1 MQEMEIF
8 QRRCFR
14 TIGISQARAEL
25 QYGVPSV
32 EQHLKKQCANT
43 LKRILSDPTHIIT
56 KKLHRTTARP
66 GHPSIFK
73 PNKART
79 NAYRDNILQS
89 YLRTVRDG
97 CENLYTASAR
107 LKTISSTNV
116 NKQTTMTYPVCNR
129 VFKNQHGLNI
139 HKSRFIFKPTCKQ
152 AQKSKSKTL
161 KNKQSKNRKTKSNSL
176 N

>member
-1 MQEMEIF
+1 MVLKLLL
-8 QRRCFR
+8 QRC
-14 TIGISQARAEL
+14 
-25 QYGVPSV
+25 PSV

-89 YLRTVRDG
+89 FLRTVRDG

-107 LKTISSTNV
+107 PKTISSTNV
-116 NKQTTMTYPVCNR
+116 NQQTTVTCPVCNR

-139 HKSRFIFKPTCKQ
+139 HKSRFISKPTCKQ
-152 AQKSKSKTL
+152 DRNQKHSKISSQKI
-161 KNKQSKNRKTKSNSL
+161 RKTKLNSL

>member
-1 MQEMEIF
+1 MGARLRQNKVRAIPAQTTQATRLQRNNPNKRISKLSHLAYSAPALASTNNRTMQEMEIF
-8 QRRCFR
+8 HRRCFR

-25 QYGVPSV
+25 QYGVVPSV

-79 NAYRDNILQS
+79 NA
-89 YLRTVRDG
+89 
-97 CENLYTASAR
+97 
-107 LKTISSTNV
+107 
-116 NKQTTMTYPVCNR
+116 
-129 VFKNQHGLNI
+129 
-139 HKSRFIFKPTCKQ
+139 
-152 AQKSKSKTL
+152 
-161 KNKQSKNRKTKSNSL
+161 
-176 N
+176 